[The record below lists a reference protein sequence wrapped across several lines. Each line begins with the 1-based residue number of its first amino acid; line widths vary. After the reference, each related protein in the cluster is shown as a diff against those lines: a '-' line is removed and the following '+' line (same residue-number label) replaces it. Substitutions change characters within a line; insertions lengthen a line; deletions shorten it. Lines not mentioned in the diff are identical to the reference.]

1 MKLPHLRLV
10 GKAWYFDHGGKPRRW
25 ESLGSNEA
33 VAMKRYRVLL
43 AARLTT
49 EGTVDSMLREHI
61 EALPGTVT
69 ASTLAMYRIWR
80 RHLSGVF
87 GHQKPDELT
96 QADIVQYLEEC
107 ARSSFRGEISLLS
120 AAYWRW
126 IRQRKVA
133 FNPCAGVRTTRKRSK
148 RSRLLDEG
156 ELDQIIEVADERIT
170 VAVELAFATG
180 LRISDLCA
188 LRWSDFDTGGH
199 VKTRK
204 TGARQAFQH
213 TEGLDAVLTR
223 ARALQ
228 ARVASPFVL
237 CDASGQPH
245 SRNSLGRRFR
255 LAAKKAG
262 VPDVQF
268 RDLRAAAATARDQ
281 EEGETGAQAFLGHTD
296 ARTTRIYLRGRRVNT
311 VRPVTRKSR

>member
-1 MKLPHLRLV
+1 
-10 GKAWYFDHGGKPRRW
+10 
-25 ESLGSNEA
+25 
-33 VAMKRYRVLL
+33 
-43 AARLTT
+43 
-49 EGTVDSMLREHI
+49 
-61 EALPGTVT
+61 
-69 ASTLAMYRIWR
+69 MYRIWR

-87 GHQKPDELT
+87 GHQRPEELT

-156 ELDQIIEVADERIT
+156 ELDQILEVADERIT

-213 TEGLDAVLTR
+213 TEGLDAVLAR

-245 SRNSLGRRFR
+245 TRNSLGRRFR

-262 VPDVQF
+262 VADVQF